1 MQEVLQLGDDLHQAL
16 VGVEPLGTLVLV
28 DLILADV
35 ALGELEEL
43 LLVATLGM
51 VIVTLASSCHP
62 GSKGKISSLAREAKR
77 WRSSVMALA
86 KSSSRVSPSMRL
98 RYSMV

>member
-28 DLILADV
+28 DLVLADV

-43 LLVATLGM
+43 LLVATLG
-51 VIVTLASSCHP
+51 
-62 GSKGKISSLAREAKR
+62 G
-77 WRSSVMALA
+77 W
-86 KSSSRVSPSMRL
+86 
-98 RYSMV
+98 